1 MKTGHVPASGSC
13 LPAPAVARTIRRMN
27 CAEKILT
34 PETLLIWRAGQR
46 AAGRRVAVT
55 NGCFDLLH
63 AGHVTYL
70 EAARNEADALLV
82 GVNSDAAV
90 RELKGPGRPVN
101 SESDRALVLA
111 ALQSVDAV
119 FIFRERDAVKFLETV
134 APDIYVKGGDYTLE
148 TVNQDERRLI
158 EGQGGRIVLLAHV
171 PGKSTTGLLQKMAR

>member
-1 MKTGHVPASGSC
+1 
-13 LPAPAVARTIRRMN
+13 MN

-34 PETLLIWRAGQR
+34 TETLVAWRARQR

-70 EAARNEADALLV
+70 EAARNQADLLLV

-90 RELKGPGRPVN
+90 RELKGAGRPVN

-119 FIFRERDAVKFLETV
+119 FIFPERDAVRFLEMV
-134 APDIYVKGGDYTLE
+134 APDVYVKGGDYTLE

-158 EGQGGRIVLLAHV
+158 EQQGGRVVLLGHV
-171 PGKSTTGLLQKMAR
+171 PGKSTTALLQKMSGT

>member
-1 MKTGHVPASGSC
+1 
-13 LPAPAVARTIRRMN
+13 MN
-27 CAEKILT
+27 CADKILT
-34 PETLLIWRAGQR
+34 PESLPRWRQQLR
-46 AAGRRVAVT
+46 ASGRRLAVT

-70 EAARNEADALLV
+70 EAARNQGDLLLV

-90 RELKGPGRPVN
+90 RELKGAGRPVN

-119 FIFRERDAVKFLETV
+119 FIFPERDAVRFLKMV
-134 APDIYVKGGDYTLE
+134 APDVYVKGGDYTLE

-158 EGQGGRIVLLAHV
+158 EGQGGKIVLLAHV
-171 PGKSTTGLLQKMAR
+171 PGKSTTGLLQKMTR

>member
-1 MKTGHVPASGSC
+1 
-13 LPAPAVARTIRRMN
+13 MN
-27 CAEKILT
+27 CAEKIQS
-34 PETLLIWRAGQR
+34 PESLQKWREHQR

-70 EAARNEADALLV
+70 EAARNQADTLLV

-90 RELKGPGRPVN
+90 RDLKGPGRPVN
-101 SESDRALVLA
+101 SESDRALVIA

-119 FIFRERDAVKFLETV
+119 FIFRERDAVKFLEAV

-148 TVNQDERRLI
+148 TINQDERQLI
-158 EGQGGRIVLLAHV
+158 ESRGGKIVLLAHV
-171 PGKSTTGLLQKMAR
+171 PGKSTTGILQKMAR